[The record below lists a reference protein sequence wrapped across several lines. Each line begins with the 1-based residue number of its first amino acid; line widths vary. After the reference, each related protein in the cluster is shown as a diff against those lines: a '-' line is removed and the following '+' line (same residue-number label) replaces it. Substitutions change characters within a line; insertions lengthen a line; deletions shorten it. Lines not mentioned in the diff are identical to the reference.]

1 MSFLHT
7 PQMPTLD
14 AALRDVGA
22 TTVAMRRLAAQRL
35 CAEEPGRED
44 DVATA
49 LETLARDTDGLVR
62 AHALE
67 SMGTLAHARFAPV
80 VVAAFDDSVEPV
92 REAAVRAA
100 SHIDDPRTR
109 SAIERALFDERPE
122 MRFQACEGIALVAPE
137 RATSALVVLLN
148 DSDARIAARAAEVL
162 GVHGDASAC
171 DALAAKLDASS
182 SELCVN
188 AAFALAHHRDARAE
202 PVLVRLVQD
211 RAWAFAAADALG
223 RLGAMRARG
232 VLAARGARTLTPLAT
247 KAAIGGALVRLDDP
261 RGVELLREVL
271 RAFRPHGRSFAVELA
286 GELGLVGL
294 EAELLALLDG
304 PRGASLDTVLRALV
318 ALSPK
323 SERIAKKL
331 ALVEKQG
338 DERGAILRHIIEE
351 SRP

>member
-1 MSFLHT
+1 
-7 PQMPTLD
+7 MPTLD
-14 AALRDVGA
+14 AALRDVDA
-22 TTVAMRRLAAQRL
+22 KAVAMRRLAAQRL
-35 CAEEPGRED
+35 SVREPGRED
-44 DVATA
+44 DVAAA
-49 LETLARDTDGLVR
+49 LEKLIHDADGLVR
-62 AHALE
+62 SHALE
-67 SMGTLAHARFAPV
+67 SMGTLAHERFAHA
-80 VVAAFDDSVEPV
+80 VVAAFDDAVEPV

-109 SAIERALFDERPE
+109 AAVERALVDERPE
-122 MRFQACEGIALVAPE
+122 MRFQACEGIALLAPE
-137 RATSALVVLLN
+137 RATTALVRLLD
-148 DSDARIAARAAEVL
+148 DSDRRIAARAAEVL

-182 SELCVN
+182 DELCVN

-331 ALVEKQG
+331 ALVEKQS
-338 DERGAILRHIIEE
+338 DERGAILRRIIEE